1 MFEWCLKTA
10 DSLFTKLT
18 ADKADKAQ
26 LVSHTLIKT
35 EKEFSIQ

>member
-1 MFEWCLKTA
+1 MFKWCLKTA
-10 DSLFTKLT
+10 DLIFTMLT

-26 LVSHTLIKT
+26 LVSCTLIKT

>member
-1 MFEWCLKTA
+1 MFKWCLKTA
-10 DSLFTKLT
+10 DLIFTKLT

-26 LVSHTLIKT
+26 LVTRTPIKT